1 MAILPE
7 AGAVTVAANF
17 RLMYDK
23 RSEVQTNN
31 AFISGLRRAEK
42 DALAISTK
50 ADADLVKEHEQL
62 VQR

>member
-50 ADADLVKEHEQL
+50 ADADLVK
-62 VQR
+62 